1 MASTIVDNRHFAEA
15 ERARVQALEEL
26 KSYLVDAEGRDV
38 KREEFSDLFALS
50 IRVLEL
56 DHETAA
62 RMFKTS
68 RPTVSRWTA
77 GLSAPHLLGRP
88 AVFRA
93 LRKVATDK
101 IKQHAAPADVSA

>member
-1 MASTIVDNRHFAEA
+1 MATLVASPHFAEA
-15 ERARVQALEEL
+15 ERARVQILEEL
-26 KSYLVDAEGRDV
+26 KDYLLDAEQRDV

-68 RPTVSRWTA
+68 RPTVSRWVA

-93 LRKVATDK
+93 LRKVVNDR
-101 IKQHAAPADVSA
+101 IKQHAAPAVVSA